1 MHQSASRHDFYQ
13 LSDEQQ
19 DKHEAVLRTLE
30 AQRLP
35 CRCEMVGKDFQI
47 VIAPGLSAAKF
58 WLDKFE
64 LNGQKT

>member
-1 MHQSASRHDFYQ
+1 MQQSASRHDFYQ

-19 DKHEAVLRTLE
+19 ERHEIVLRTLE
-30 AQRLP
+30 AIRLP
-35 CRCEMVGKDFQI
+35 CRCQVVGKEFQI

-64 LNGQKT
+64 LNEQKT

>member
-1 MHQSASRHDFYQ
+1 MQQAASRHDFYQ

-19 DKHEAVLRTLE
+19 ERHEAVLRTLE
-30 AQRLP
+30 ATRLP
-35 CRCEMVGKDFQI
+35 CRCQVVGKEFQI

-64 LNGQKT
+64 LNEQKT